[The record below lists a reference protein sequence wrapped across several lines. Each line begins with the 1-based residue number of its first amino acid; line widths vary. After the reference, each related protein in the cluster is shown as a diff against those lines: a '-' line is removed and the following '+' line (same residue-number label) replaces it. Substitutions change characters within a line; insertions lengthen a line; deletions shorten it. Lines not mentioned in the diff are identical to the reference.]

1 MQYTCDVKDKNW
13 RSRSDETGLADIYTN
28 ECFLR
33 NTLNN
38 ENSKYVI
45 SNNKHDIKTIVDF

>member
-1 MQYTCDVKDKNW
+1 MQYTCDKCDVKDKNW
-13 RSRSDETGLADIYTN
+13 RSRLDETGLADIYTD

-38 ENSKYVI
+38 ENS
-45 SNNKHDIKTIVDF
+45 TQFW